1 MDKILIVTSSYDK
14 TCDYIIKK
22 YKSID
27 FFRFDLD
34 RFSKYSVSFTNNGF
48 DIKHEEESICESSC
62 LSIYYR
68 KPSSENLNEVIEHKY
83 HPFAHKEAYSIIEG
97 IVESFDGVCL
107 TKPSVMRPAGNKIL
121 QAKLANKVGFEMPDY
136 LITNNADLVELYK
149 SKKAIVKPLS
159 VGVIQDEKT
168 KEFVQTNL
176 LDSSIELNALKY
188 SPAYFQRYQAKDFE
202 VRATFVGKEAF
213 VIKIASQNS
222 VDWRKANNK
231 INYSVFEMPKDIY
244 EKCLEFMK
252 LSNMDFGCFDFIVKN
267 NNWYFLEMNVNGQ
280 WAWLEF
286 ETGLD
291 ISGSIVRYLSGN

>member
-14 TCDYIIKK
+14 TSDYIIKK

-34 RFSKYSVSFTNNGF
+34 RFSEYSISFTNGYF
-48 DIKHEEESICESSC
+48 DIKHKEASIRESSC

-68 KPSSENLNEVIEHKY
+68 KPSSENLSDVIENKY
-83 HPFAHKEAYSIIEG
+83 HPFAHKEAYSLIEG
-97 IVESFDGVCL
+97 IVESFDGTCL
-107 TKPSVMRPAGNKIL
+107 TKPSVMRPAGNKIR
-121 QAKLANKVGFEMPDY
+121 QAKLANKIGFEMPDY
-136 LITNNADLVELYK
+136 LITNDAHLVDRYK
-149 SKKAIVKPLS
+149 SEKAIVKPIS

-176 LDSSIELNALKY
+176 LDSSIELIALKY

-202 VRATFVGKEAF
+202 VRATFVGKEVF
-213 VIKIASQNS
+213 VVKIVSQNS
-222 VDWRKANNK
+222 VDWRKAGNK
-231 INYSVFEMPKDIY
+231 INYSVCEMPKDIY
-244 EKCLEFMK
+244 EKCIKFMK
-252 LSNMDFGCFDFIVKN
+252 LSNMEFGCFDFIVKN
-267 NNWYFLEMNVNGQ
+267 DNWHFLEMNVNGQ

-291 ISGSIVRYLSGN
+291 ISGSIVRYLGGH